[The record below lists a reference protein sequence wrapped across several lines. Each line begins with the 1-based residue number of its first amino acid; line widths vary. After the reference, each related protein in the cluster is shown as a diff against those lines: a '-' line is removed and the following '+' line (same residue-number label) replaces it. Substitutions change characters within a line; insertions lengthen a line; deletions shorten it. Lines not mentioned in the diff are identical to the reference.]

1 MLPVSFRFKTNI
13 SLSSVVIECF
23 LYIEYPYSHDI
34 RQLFFSISQHQVFFE
49 DCSDESLLALMEATT
64 AHKLCSKVLSVLT
77 LKV

>member
-1 MLPVSFRFKTNI
+1 MVLF
-13 SLSSVVIECF
+13 VVECF

-77 LKV
+77 LKVRY